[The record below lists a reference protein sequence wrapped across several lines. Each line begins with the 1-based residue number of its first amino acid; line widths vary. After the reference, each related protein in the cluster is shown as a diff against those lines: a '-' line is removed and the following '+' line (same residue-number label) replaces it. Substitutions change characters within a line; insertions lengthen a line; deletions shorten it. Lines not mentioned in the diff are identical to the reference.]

1 MQSSFA
7 PGYKLEPYWWDAT
20 PRPVLARQ
28 ALPGSVDVAIVGS
41 GYTGL
46 HAALELARAGRS
58 VVVLDAGDAG
68 FGCSSRNGGQ
78 ISSSIKPGLDELVS
92 RYGEKT
98 GRAILRTGHDAL
110 QWIGEFVA
118 REKIDCDFKV
128 PGRFHAAHNERQFDK
143 LVRAVEN
150 QPRGFEVPVRVVS
163 RSEQHNELGTDAYCG
178 GVVFENHASLE
189 PALYHKGLLARVIEA
204 GATVVARCRVTGI
217 DRQAQG
223 RFEVATERGRIHAR
237 DVVVATNGYTG
248 DIAPWLRRRIVPIGS
263 YMIATEPLPAELMDR
278 LMPRDRIVSDTRK
291 VVYYY
296 RPSPDR
302 SRIVFGGRVS
312 ASETNPE
319 NSGPLLMRDLRA
331 IFPDLSSTRISHSW
345 MGFVAYTFN
354 TLPHMGVHA
363 GVHYAMG
370 YCGTG
375 VSLASYMGMK
385 TARRVLGLE
394 GAETGLENVTF
405 ETRPL
410 YTGNPWFL
418 SASVAW
424 YRFLDGLKI

>member
-1 MQSSFA
+1 LQLAKWNPPDSPAISSNLLQMEGRGSVDAGTSIVARRHKDCSSEASLLRSRRCKAVFA

-163 RSEQHNELGTDAYCG
+163 RSEQHDE
-178 GVVFENHASLE
+178 
-189 PALYHKGLLARVIEA
+189 
-204 GATVVARCRVTGI
+204 TG
-217 DRQAQG
+217 
-223 RFEVATERGRIHAR
+223 H
-237 DVVVATNGYTG
+237 
-248 DIAPWLRRRIVPIGS
+248 
-263 YMIATEPLPAELMDR
+263 
-278 LMPRDRIVSDTRK
+278 
-291 VVYYY
+291 
-296 RPSPDR
+296 
-302 SRIVFGGRVS
+302 GRV
-312 ASETNPE
+312 
-319 NSGPLLMRDLRA
+319 LWRR
-331 IFPDLSSTRISHSW
+331 
-345 MGFVAYTFN
+345 
-354 TLPHMGVHA
+354 GV
-363 GVHYAMG
+363 
-370 YCGTG
+370 
-375 VSLASYMGMK
+375 
-385 TARRVLGLE
+385 
-394 GAETGLENVTF
+394 
-405 ETRPL
+405 
-410 YTGNPWFL
+410 
-418 SASVAW
+418 
-424 YRFLDGLKI
+424 